1 MLKVNDSDG
10 YKAEIFTVN
19 RNGSFRSSFLAPS
32 DGAAGE
38 LDISIDDKFVIYTK
52 DISGFENDDYRQLN
66 SQLFLFDFDAGTSE
80 NLSEEKEEGFN
91 DLDPRFSPN
100 ESDIIFTYTN
110 NDGQSTR
117 FIRTVAIS
125 SKERSNVIDD
135 EEMPNWE

>member
-1 MLKVNDSDG
+1 M
-10 YKAEIFTVN
+10 
-19 RNGSFRSSFLAPS
+19 
-32 DGAAGE
+32 
-38 LDISIDDKFVIYTK
+38 IYTK

-100 ESDIIFTYTN
+100 EADIIFTYTN